1 MSGQTDK
8 KVYHD
13 LLSNTGVKLILVNF
27 RKFSVEDTSSYIPG
41 DKDVEEQKDVDR
53 GCEEISDYVV
63 HVDPG
68 RLQEAPRRLANCIM
82 TAMTNYLESRIE
94 TDGGPIER
102 VAVSAQTFE
111 YLDAHSSE
119 VYRHGKRND

>member
-8 KVYHD
+8 KVYHS

-41 DKDVEEQKDVDR
+41 DKDVEVQKEVDR
-53 GCEEISDYVV
+53 GCRDISDYVV

-68 RLQEAPRRLANCIM
+68 KLQEAPRRLANCIM
-82 TAMTNYLESRIE
+82 TAMTDYLDYHKEAN
-94 TDGGPIER
+94 DGPIER
-102 VAVSAQTFE
+102 VAVAAQTFGSLE
-111 YLDAHSSE
+111 AHSSE
-119 VYRHGKRND
+119 V